1 SSPPSSRGRTGM
13 VNCVRLTI
21 KTLAASIGVVGVGM
35 FLAVPASADSGNDPC
50 GLAVSFFCRFVPI
63 APELDGDVD
72 LTKQLPPVDPA
83 APPPDSRPPADI
95 CANGC
100 A

>member
-1 SSPPSSRGRTGM
+1 M
-13 VNCVRLTI
+13 NYLQLTA
-21 KTLAASIGVVGVGM
+21 KTLVASMGMAGVGI

-50 GLAVSFFCRFVPI
+50 GLAVSFLCRFIPI

-72 LTKQLPPVDPA
+72 LTKQLPSADPA